1 MVLGISSQALD
12 EVCGCLWVC
21 VNVLSTRFDSRSDQ
35 SLHMQPTV
43 SYRHT
48 YTKHQPA
55 HIHNSS
61 VLAAMSLL
69 RHKQCQK
76 YTLSKMLPISTLRM
90 NLICCYLLLRLAS
103 EQCGCST
110 GPLSGT
116 PRLSQPLVTLTPS
129 VCVCVCVLLLALK
142 KAKADKIRSI

>member
-1 MVLGISSQALD
+1 MTLCKWCLCHMVLGTSSQALD
-12 EVCGCLWVC
+12 EVCGCLS
-21 VNVLSTRFDSRSDQ
+21 LTYSRSDR
-35 SLHMQPTV
+35 SLHVQPTF
-43 SYRHT
+43 SNRHT
-48 YTKHQPA
+48 HTHT
-55 HIHNSS
+55 NS

-116 PRLSQPLVTLTPS
+116 PPLSQPLVTLTPS
-129 VCVCVCVLLLALK
+129 VCLCVRVCVSFC
-142 KAKADKIRSI
+142 